1 MLNNKRVGDYM
12 KFNSMRRMGEALGL
26 SSIELH
32 SDKRLIIMDCKSVI
46 DYSEECIVLD
56 IGDKRLRI
64 RGEGLVAD
72 SFSFGQTDIRGRIIS
87 LEFIG

>member
-1 MLNNKRVGDYM
+1 M
-12 KFNSMRRMGEALGL
+12 KFNSIKKIGETL
-26 SSIELH
+26 SLASIELH
-32 SDKRLIIMDCKSVI
+32 SDRRVILMDCKSVI
-46 DYSEECIVLD
+46 DYSEECMVLD

-87 LEFIG
+87 LEFI